1 MCWKNSVIAYNA
13 CCVLKSRVSNVSMFL
28 HTIRISHALF
38 FALAIWSAIAFNA
51 TERLKSI
58 HPFTTKRTGKLD
70 LTSTAYQPRRFN
82 SLQGDTSSAQE
93 QIRNLNYSVLS
104 SEISTVT
111 GAATSSPSRSS
122 AVKPKPVLTRRSVG
136 GSSAFHKVNI
146 C

>member
-1 MCWKNSVIAYNA
+1 M
-13 CCVLKSRVSNVSMFL
+13 LKSRVSNVSMFL

-38 FALAIWSAIAFNA
+38 FALVIWSAIAFNA

-58 HPFTTKRTGKLD
+58 HPLTTKRTGKLADKLD

-82 SLQGDTSSAQE
+82 SLQGNTSSAQE
-93 QIRNLNYSVLS
+93 QVRNLNYSILS
-104 SEISTVT
+104 SEILTVT
-111 GAATSSPSRSS
+111 GAASSSSSRSS

-136 GSSAFHKVNI
+136 GSSAFHKVSI